1 MNDSTRRLAAVGLL
15 AVAGVLAV
23 ADRVPDPMPPAPTPS
38 ELNLSGAFVGPM
50 ASQDAATVSALSREI
65 ADEIEHDGKSSA
77 PYMKAAVNFDVL
89 RTRARELRCRGRQ
102 LGESHPEAR
111 DRIAAFLDKAVG
123 NSGGPVDAAARAAW
137 VRAYRVIGDAADA
150 AR

>member
-1 MNDSTRRLAAVGLL
+1 MSDSTRRLAAVGLL
-15 AVAGVLAV
+15 AAAGVLAV
-23 ADRVPDPMPPAPTPS
+23 ADRAPEPTPPPAPT
-38 ELNLSGAFVGPM
+38 ELNLAGAFAGPS
-50 ASQDAATVSALSREI
+50 ASDDAAIVGALSREI
-65 ADEIEHDGKSSA
+65 ADEIEADGRSQT

-102 LGESHPEAR
+102 LGETHPEAR
-111 DRIAAFLDKAVG
+111 DRIAAYLDKAVG

-137 VRAYRVIGDAADA
+137 VKAYRVIGDAADA